1 MLELYP
7 LRDASW
13 KEGELCAREEY
24 RLQRALEETETEL
37 LGSEESILWMTT
49 FVESFAR
56 TRSHT
61 CHSGMISKHT
71 GFKGAQR
78 FVHNCV

>member
-13 KEGELCAREEY
+13 KGGELCAREEH
-24 RLQRALEETETEL
+24 RLEETETEL
-37 LGSEESILWMTT
+37 PGILWMTT
-49 FVESFAR
+49 FGESFAQTISR
-56 TRSHT
+56 T

-71 GFKGAQR
+71 GLKGVQI
-78 FVHNCV
+78 FVHGCV